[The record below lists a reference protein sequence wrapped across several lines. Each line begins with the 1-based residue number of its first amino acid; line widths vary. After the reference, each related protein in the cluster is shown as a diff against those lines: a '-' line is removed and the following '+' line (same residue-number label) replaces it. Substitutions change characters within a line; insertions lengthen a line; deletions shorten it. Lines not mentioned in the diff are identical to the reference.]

1 MIRGV
6 IQDAP
11 KLGLRS
17 TFRRQPAGNGASL
30 DLNFMTGV
38 LPPGVV
44 FTRSNTLGYT
54 DVNGQAKTAGVNQP
68 RLTAQ
73 GLMINDAATV
83 GALEIAR
90 VNDLAWFNHAAGT
103 FLVEFSVTTL
113 AAGVNTGLSI
123 DDATGNERHVL
134 RVSGGLAGPIVL
146 DGGVSQAQLSIGSV
160 TAGQIVKMAYAYALN
175 DFAASRSG
183 GTVATDSAGT
193 LPTVI
198 RMTIG
203 SRVSSDVLNGYMRR
217 ITYWPYRRPN
227 PELQAISL

>member
-90 VNDLAWFNHAAGT
+90 VNDMAWFNHAAGT

-134 RVSGGLAGPIVL
+134 RVSGGSAGPIVL
-146 DGGVSQAQLSIGSV
+146 DGGVSQAQPLHR
-160 TAGQIVKMAYAYALN
+160 Q
-175 DFAASRSG
+175 RH
-183 GTVATDSAGT
+183 
-193 LPTVI
+193 
-198 RMTIG
+198 
-203 SRVSSDVLNGYMRR
+203 
-217 ITYWPYRRPN
+217 RRPDRQDGLRLRPQRLRGLPQRRHGRHRQRRHAADRN
-227 PELQAISL
+227 SDDDRQPREFRRAQRVHAPDHLLAVPSPES